1 MIRSQIN
8 RKIKEREILVA
19 EDGAVWKVDGITC
32 ILNVAT
38 EGKSKLLLKII
49 I

>member
-1 MIRSQIN
+1 MIRSQTN
-8 RKIKEREILVA
+8 RKTKEREVLVA

-32 ILNVAT
+32 ILNVAIQ
-38 EGKSKLLLKII
+38 GKSKLLLKII